1 ITNNSGSITIDN
13 SGSIGG
19 ITTSNG
25 GTTNISNGGIEGNT
39 VKPGGNIGLITN
51 TGSNSTTNINEWNA
65 GNADNPNNPIKVAG
79 DNLGG
84 INTGKIYL
92 DNVQAGKIYDTG
104 KIVVG
109 EDING
114 DGVEDGVDANGN
126 SLADQLNNGQG
137 IFDSLDTISG
147 IVDFTDEGGG
157 KFSAGLD
164 TQELSGKTLGASLIY
179 SSRMRQIDTNNMLRE
194 INVKNFKTDFE

>member
-1 ITNNSGSITIDN
+1 ITNNSGSITIN
-13 SGSIGG
+13 NGGSGSIGG

-25 GTTNISNGGIEGNT
+25 GTTNISNGKNGHID
-39 VKPGGNIGLITN
+39 LITN
-51 TGSNSTTNINEWNA
+51 TGSNSNSNIIEWNV
-65 GNADNPNNPIKVAG
+65 GNPDNPNSPIKVAG

-104 KIVVG
+104 KIVTD
-109 EDING
+109 E
-114 DGVEDGVDANGN
+114 NGN
-126 SLADQLNNGQG
+126 PSDSNGNLADQLNNGQG

-147 IVDFTDEGGG
+147 VIDFTDEGDG

-164 TQELSGKTLGASLIY
+164 TKELSGKTLGASLIY
-179 SSRMRQIDTNNMLRE
+179 S
-194 INVKNFKTDFE
+194 